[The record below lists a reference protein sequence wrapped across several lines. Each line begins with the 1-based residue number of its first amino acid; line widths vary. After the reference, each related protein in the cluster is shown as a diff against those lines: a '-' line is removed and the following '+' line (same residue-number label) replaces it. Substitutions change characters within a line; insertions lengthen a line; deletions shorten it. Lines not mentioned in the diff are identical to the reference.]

1 MRIFIVRHLDESFF
15 SAGITPQGFYDQHSP
30 LTLFR
35 KVEVL
40 TIIYSI
46 ALQRQVFV
54 IHFRGGSVLSPA
66 MVAMCSSGSNP
77 RWEWKFTPKS
87 CPYTNFFS
95 SIQSRQLFIPIG
107 CFCWVLG
114 RHWNWE
120 PGAFSIA
127 RQTQEL
133 NGAVTGRWCSTV
145 TVRATLF
152 YLKQID
158 CLSVHF
164 SSYFKKLI
172 LP

>member
-54 IHFRGGSVLSPA
+54 IHFRGGGSVLSPA

-77 RWEWKFTPKS
+77 R
-87 CPYTNFFS
+87 
-95 SIQSRQLFIPIG
+95 
-107 CFCWVLG
+107 
-114 RHWNWE
+114 
-120 PGAFSIA
+120 
-127 RQTQEL
+127 
-133 NGAVTGRWCSTV
+133 
-145 TVRATLF
+145 
-152 YLKQID
+152 
-158 CLSVHF
+158 
-164 SSYFKKLI
+164 
-172 LP
+172 

>member
-1 MRIFIVRHLDESFF
+1 MTNIVPWLCSEKLKFWQLFIQLPYK
-15 SAGITPQGFYDQHSP
+15 G
-30 LTLFR
+30 
-35 KVEVL
+35 KC
-40 TIIYSI
+40 
-46 ALQRQVFV
+46 LQF
-54 IHFRGGSVLSPA
+54 ISGGGGSVLSPA

>member
-1 MRIFIVRHLDESFF
+1 MTNIVPWLCSEKLKFWQLFIQLPYK
-15 SAGITPQGFYDQHSP
+15 G
-30 LTLFR
+30 
-35 KVEVL
+35 KC
-40 TIIYSI
+40 
-46 ALQRQVFV
+46 LQF
-54 IHFRGGSVLSPA
+54 IRGGSVLSPA